1 MTLEYDVTV
10 FGAGLA
16 GVSAAVTAQRLG
28 KKVILIEQSSVVGG
42 NATAGL
48 VNPFMRFWLDNQ
60 LLCGDFFEE
69 LITDLRKRDGII
81 ENCFDSEVLRLVL
94 MEKLQSVD
102 ILFRAIPIS
111 VRDSKDE
118 KSGLKRIEKVVVK
131 TALGNEYE
139 IHSKLFVDAT
149 GDGSFSYLAGCSYDS
164 GDETTHENQGTTLM
178 FTLANV
184 DFEKV
189 REYVRREPEN
199 FFKWVSPNSKVLS
212 VGGYFKEVRKAKEDG
227 LNYPVDYFFFN
238 QLPGTGRVTVNT
250 THVWVKTTD
259 DFEISKALKDLHKQ
273 VETVYTFAKRY
284 VPGFE
289 NCYVEKIATY
299 LGVRESRRIRGLYTF
314 SEDDVI
320 RKSRFE
326 DGVVKAVYGI
336 DVHKKIQTSN
346 SKNTSEVPRY
356 EDYYEIPLRSLISKD
371 FVNLGIVG
379 RNFSGTFLG
388 QSAARIMAT
397 CTDMGEAIGRAAGM
411 VNTSF
416 HEIVRSRMLDNEKG
430 RGSE

>member
-149 GDGSFSYLAGCSYDS
+149 GDGSFSN
-164 GDETTHENQGTTLM
+164 HRN
-178 FTLANV
+178 
-184 DFEKV
+184 
-189 REYVRREPEN
+189 
-199 FFKWVSPNSKVLS
+199 
-212 VGGYFKEVRKAKEDG
+212 
-227 LNYPVDYFFFN
+227 
-238 QLPGTGRVTVNT
+238 
-250 THVWVKTTD
+250 
-259 DFEISKALKDLHKQ
+259 
-273 VETVYTFAKRY
+273 
-284 VPGFE
+284 
-289 NCYVEKIATY
+289 
-299 LGVRESRRIRGLYTF
+299 RIR
-314 SEDDVI
+314 
-320 RKSRFE
+320 
-326 DGVVKAVYGI
+326 
-336 DVHKKIQTSN
+336 
-346 SKNTSEVPRY
+346 
-356 EDYYEIPLRSLISKD
+356 
-371 FVNLGIVG
+371 
-379 RNFSGTFLG
+379 
-388 QSAARIMAT
+388 
-397 CTDMGEAIGRAAGM
+397 
-411 VNTSF
+411 
-416 HEIVRSRMLDNEKG
+416 
-430 RGSE
+430 RGSLY